1 MLDPEGLD
9 QSLGLRQLAASALP
23 HLVSVLHHGD
33 RAAEMSAL
41 WQTCNG
47 IQRLGYTLAVLD
59 FTAVETPQNP
69 GLQDALEHRFGP
81 SPTTDAAWSIIPA
94 SRGMRALQLQ
104 GTRAAAVAHTLTK
117 LFSSYAV
124 LVLYGDA
131 DALATVIQATTCG
144 PVVAISPDMPSLLS
158 AYNSLKQLSGQ
169 VTLPTGKLVTL
180 REEDTPELLGHKV
193 AKSLQ
198 NCTMKYLKC
207 KLQHLEISHHIEADQ
222 QSEGMRRLVL
232 QLLDDK
238 PLSPAPAPRL
248 GSANAS
254 HRGHSLWS
262 H

>member
-1 MLDPEGLD
+1 MLDPEGMD
-9 QSLGLRQLAASALP
+9 QSQGLRQLASTALP
-23 HLVSVLHHGD
+23 HLISVLHHGD

-47 IQRLGYTLAVLD
+47 IQRLGYPLAVLD
-59 FTAVETPQNP
+59 FTAAETTQNP
-69 GLQDALEHRFGP
+69 GLQDALEHRYGP
-81 SPTTDAAWSIIPA
+81 TPTPDAGWTIIPA

-104 GTRAAAVAHTLTK
+104 GTSARAAATTLSK
-117 LFSSYAV
+117 LFSAYSV

-131 DALATVIQATTCG
+131 DALATVIQSTACG
-144 PVVAISPDMPSLLS
+144 PVVAISPEMPSLLS
-158 AYNSLKQLSGQ
+158 AYNSLKQLMGQ
-169 VTLPTGKLVTL
+169 VALPSGKLVTL
-180 REEDTPELLGHKV
+180 KDDDTPEHLGQKV

-207 KLQHLEISHHIEADQ
+207 KLQHFEISHQIEADQ
-222 QSEGMRRLVL
+222 QSESMRRLVL

-238 PLSPAPAPRL
+238 PLSPAPMARL
-248 GSANAS
+248 GPANGS

>member
-9 QSLGLRQLAASALP
+9 QSLGLHQLAAATRP
-23 HLVSVLHHGD
+23 HMISVLHHGD

-59 FTAVETPQNP
+59 FTAVETSQNP
-69 GLQDALEHRFGP
+69 GLQDALEHRYGP
-81 SPTTDAAWSIIPA
+81 TPKADAAWSIIPA

-104 GTRAAAVAHTLTK
+104 AANASVAANTLAK
-117 LFSSYAV
+117 LFSSYSV

-131 DALATVIQATTCG
+131 DALATVIRGTACG
-144 PVVAISPDMPSLLS
+144 PVVAISPEMPSLLS
-158 AYNSLKQLSGQ
+158 AYNSLKQLMGQ

-180 REEDTPELLGHKV
+180 REDDTPEHLGQKI

-238 PLSPAPAPRL
+238 PLSPAPVPRL
-248 GSANAS
+248 GSANVN